1 MLKSVKMIIASRG
14 VTGVAVCLLF
24 SLTLTPANLTTKP
37 CREQHR
43 QALLCVF
50 CVAIQHQ

>member
-24 SLTLTPANLTTKP
+24 SLTLTPANRATKP
-37 CREQHR
+37 GREQHG
-43 QALLCVF
+43 QAVVCVF